1 MQIHDL
7 SPLQVTRD
15 GSVIVLRSMG
25 EAADFLRSLPVAR
38 HAGMLIDV
46 MEAAEAPELKR
57 RAWQAFATFATAMRI
72 PVRPVVI

>member
-15 GSVIVLRSMG
+15 GTVIVLRSMA
-25 EAADFLRSLPVAR
+25 EAADFLRSLPMAR
-38 HAGMLIDV
+38 HAGMLIEV
-46 MEAAEAPELKR
+46 MEAADAPELKR

-72 PVRPVVI
+72 PVRTAAV